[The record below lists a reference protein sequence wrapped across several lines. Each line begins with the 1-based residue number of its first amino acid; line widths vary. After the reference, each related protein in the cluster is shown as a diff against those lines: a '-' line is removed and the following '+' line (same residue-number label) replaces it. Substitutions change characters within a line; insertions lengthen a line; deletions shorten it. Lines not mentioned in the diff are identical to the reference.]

1 MIRLVDLSEDLGKE
15 KAPNTP
21 PSLIGLRHTTYLH
34 KAEPIRLQGT
44 PWKDQRIKKG
54 KPKMRQ
60 DHSCRVGT
68 LSKCENGQLE
78 SVLLTACS
86 VNLACLSYP
95 GLSFQFFAETRQELW
110 ERKLI

>member
-1 MIRLVDLSEDLGKE
+1 MIRLEDLSEDLGQE

-34 KAEPIRLQGT
+34 RAEPIRLQGT
-44 PWKDQRIKKG
+44 PGKEQRIKKG

-78 SVLLTACS
+78 STAYCLLS
-86 VNLACLSYP
+86 KPCLP
-95 GLSFQFFAETRQELW
+95 ELSWSIISSLC
-110 ERKLI
+110 

>member
-1 MIRLVDLSEDLGKE
+1 MDWSEDLQQE
-15 KAPNTP
+15 SMPNMPTSQI
-21 PSLIGLRHTTYLH
+21 SLRYMPYLH
-34 KAEPIRLQGT
+34 RAEPIRLQGT
-44 PWKDQRIKKG
+44 PWKEQRIKKG

>member
-44 PWKDQRIKKG
+44 PWKEQRIKKG

-78 SVLLTACS
+78 SVLLT
-86 VNLACLSYP
+86 P
-95 GLSFQFFAETRQELW
+95 GHRP
-110 ERKLI
+110 R